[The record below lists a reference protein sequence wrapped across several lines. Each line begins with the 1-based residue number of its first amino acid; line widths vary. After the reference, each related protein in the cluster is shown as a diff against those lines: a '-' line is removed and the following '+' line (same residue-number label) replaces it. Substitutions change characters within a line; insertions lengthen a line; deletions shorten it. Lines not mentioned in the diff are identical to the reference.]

1 MGVGDQKT
9 LVFGDVDI
17 VVARFVGD
25 EETVWVTFL
34 GQDSSAD
41 ESVFAVTFDVFL
53 NCDDVVAQL
62 LEGEV
67 MKVPGVDYSHVVAV
81 VVGLVLVDQSL
92 QCGY

>member
-25 EETVWVTFL
+25 EETVWVNFL

-41 ESVFAVTFDVFL
+41 ESVFAVTFDIFL
-53 NCDDVVAQL
+53 DCDDVVAQL

-81 VVGLVLVDQSL
+81 VVGLVLVD
-92 QCGY
+92 

>member
-25 EETVWVTFL
+25 EETVWVTCL

-41 ESVFAVTFDVFL
+41 ESVFAVTFDIFL
-53 NCDDVVAQL
+53 DCDDVVAQL

-81 VVGLVLVDQSL
+81 VVGLVLVD
-92 QCGY
+92 